1 MQQSELGVPVALQDD
16 LSGLE
21 RGDLVFWPGHVGI
34 MTDAFLLLH
43 ANAHH
48 MKVAV
53 EPLRAAAERNARAGT
68 KVAAIRRLE
77 RKAPG

>member
-1 MQQSELGVPVALQDD
+1 MQQAELGRDVAIRANFD
-16 LSGLE
+16 GLE

-48 MKVAV
+48 MAVAI
-53 EPLRAAAERNARAGT
+53 EPLKAAADRIARGGGRL
-68 KVAAIRRLE
+68 AAIKRLE
-77 RKAPG
+77 AKTA